1 MEKRIQKDSWLRKIW
16 TLAVVGVMAVAGA
29 GSAWGQSYT
38 IQYKNGSRQ
47 TNIPERL
54 DTVYIPD
61 GASRELYVPELRNN
75 DGINDTNY
83 QWYVRWYRA
92 DANGDPINIS
102 GKFVTTNVDYSS
114 FTEEEITLEG
124 GTVDPKNYSAALHT
138 AKEGTSLFWYKPFC
152 VGSSTATGA
161 STILYTRSAGDTE
174 DIVFCDVSMNS
185 DYSPT
190 GSLSDGAT
198 LTEPTLSKRYK
209 FVIRPASEI
218 ADRIKKANG
227 KGIEHYEISCPADA
241 EGINIQMKTFP
252 SNYCWYN
259 NGNTN
264 DIRSA
269 NYFRYTIDTDGDGD
283 VDEGDDLAEDKQ
295 VIQIGKILNGKITT
309 RTVVNVYA
317 GGTDTPLL
325 ATFTLIPQTNAAFKL
340 EADVK
345 ASTDPRRKPD
355 EHPDLYDPI
364 GSADFDMDNAISLSS
379 LSASNN
385 LYDKPMGAELTT
397 YAFFEPNKTIRANQ
411 KYSPLQNQY
420 GLYRSA
426 NVPNVS
432 EDDGQAGKDYFW
444 FFLYHGHYSPDL
456 YAYDRTYTNTNGQKC
471 GYFFYTDASNEPGRL
486 VKLKLDDVICQ
497 YTELTVTAWVNDMT
511 TWEEKKDVGRPLP
524 PNININFIRKTA
536 SGEEIVLHRFTSG
549 DALTDYTGKYY
560 VSSEDKTYPAN
571 NNVGK
576 WQQLC
581 YTFTISS
588 ELQDYDEYYLE
599 VQNNTAHT
607 YGADYAIDDVRVY
620 KSKPR
625 IQVQRYDA
633 CDASTLTISSD
644 YETLLRNMGWREN
657 VPVVEQGEELTEDL
671 KKYRFGLEGNNPAQP
686 TTSVADSY
694 VGNAYF
700 SFVEG
705 FDDSFR
711 DPASPNYGKSVTD
724 KTDYNLKENEDPDP
738 IVLPQNTEGN
748 YRWVR
753 VNKSLKVDVPQ
764 SRYSFRVIVTTKF
777 PNSSE
782 AYTYPKTRDEA
793 LDWEKVYNL
802 RAVNDYNYALQQYI
816 DKKSTYCP
824 DLPDGREPETASTS
838 DLINTKN
845 LTEDGSKTDANNVTN
860 PTNEKEYSDIVE
872 QLYMRLQIPRIRIPW
887 YDEKTGMMYLYA
899 LDVNNTDLKYVNEE
913 VGLDENGTV
922 IKASGSYHVVLQGAQ
937 AVEGWNPPSAENPNA
952 PSFNLTDKCLLMS
965 PFEVQPAVRITV
977 DTRNNTSGLI
987 CLGTERKITAELV
1000 GTDGTTLDKG
1010 RYGFDWFLG
1019 SLEEYNKLNYS
1030 GNSVK
1035 DAIEEFRK
1043 NNGNK
1048 ESFTDT
1054 DVEKWTPGTDEL
1066 KAIKEGLLELFED
1079 GLLRIDADDFS
1090 LLLTEDKSQIVAMPF
1105 VNNDV
1110 SGDIYCTEITPV
1122 NFDLDKNNVPEITPG
1137 FGDVSYPTT
1146 LTTTPIRLGI
1156 RHLHSNTTLKIPL
1169 RKDIKLGVATT
1180 EGMSNHSLIKNKD
1193 NTDVLLYDI
1202 SAEEMPSVATVN
1214 NLKAE
1219 DGRQDNYVE
1228 LTFKNNTNVNYVE
1241 GQEYILLIPFSES
1254 GDGSSS
1260 LGAACDGLAQL
1271 HIKIVPEYLTWK
1283 GEATELWQS
1292 DMKNWTISTSDE
1304 LYKKVSNTVET
1315 PSYSPLYFTKI
1326 TIPAGKELQ
1335 LNKPEYDGRVLKS
1348 WASEGDDNFRYDMA
1362 VNNTG
1367 EKEAIKVVP
1376 YYINDIEQIYFKP
1389 GATLLNQH
1397 HLTYDKAWVEFEM
1410 TPGDDYWM
1418 ASPLKE
1424 VYAGDMYAPT
1434 DGGQQ
1439 NTEAFTDITYGS
1451 GNSRWNPAFYQKAWD
1466 NDIKYAASDTDKD
1479 GVPDESEI
1487 ASVKVVP
1494 SNWSIEYNDVTVPY
1508 TIGKGFYSRVEMTGA
1523 TDNTV
1528 RVRLPKAVNDYK
1540 YEYSPT
1546 TRALHDVTDK
1556 TNQKNLADLDADD
1569 GSMTLDLLTKVDN
1582 DGNHFLVG
1590 NPYMAYLK
1598 MDGDNGFLKA
1608 NEGVIAPKYWTV
1620 DGKNGIVVGT
1630 PDVKWPTG
1638 SELSSGYIAPM
1649 QAFFVEK
1656 KGDTPTKADEPTDE
1670 TKMEVTFS
1678 ADMTV
1683 SATKVSSASD
1693 TKSFSAVNP
1702 VLTLTATSK
1711 QGQSRAAVVQKSD
1724 ASNQYE
1730 ADKDAVALLD
1740 SEIDAPMAYTVAGS
1754 YAAAVNAIHD
1764 YKNVPLGVYAKDGEE
1779 VELSIEGASQLV
1791 SPLYLYDAVTRS
1803 TTPID
1808 GDSFTLNLT
1817 GSSHGRYFLTT
1828 DEGIKAAGDIRIYS
1842 PADGQLI
1849 IASTPSD
1856 ALKQV
1861 QVYDLN
1867 GRMVESRQNVGTA
1880 TCQLYVPGGIY
1891 IVRVQ
1896 SEQGEA
1902 QAKLKIK

>member
-1 MEKRIQKDSWLRKIW
+1 MEKKIQKDSWLRKIW

-29 GSAWGQSYT
+29 GSAWGQT
-38 IQYKNGSRQ
+38 AITLRNQ
-47 TNIPERL
+47 TNIPERV

-75 DGINDTNY
+75 DGRAKYKNGVPQGNVNY
-83 QWYVRWYRA
+83 KWYVRWYRIKDGQPVTIDNKFEKA
-92 DANGDPINIS
+92 D
-102 GKFVTTNVDYSS
+102 VDLRN
-114 FTEEEITLEG
+114 TEIIEG
-124 GTVDPKNYSAALHT
+124 GTATAALHKGALHET
-138 AKEGTSLFWYKPFC
+138 SDGMSLFWYRGFFLE
-152 VGSSTATGA
+152 GTNDADSYESTATGA
-161 STILYTRSAGDTE
+161 STVLYTRNASDTE
-174 DIVFCDVSMNS
+174 DIVFCDVSMNT
-185 DYSPT
+185 DFNDT
-190 GSLSDGAT
+190 EGQTT

-209 FVIRPASEI
+209 FVIRPAKEI
-218 ADRIKKANG
+218 ADKIQKANG
-227 KGIEHYEISCPADA
+227 AGIEHYEISAPSTAQ
-241 EGINIQMKTFP
+241 GINIQMKTFP
-252 SNYCWYN
+252 SNYCWYY
-259 NGNTN
+259 GGSILSG
-264 DIRSA
+264 DH
-269 NYFRYTIDTDGDGD
+269 YVYDGGKIG
-283 VDEGDDLAEDKQ
+283 ELASDKQ
-295 VIQIGKILNGKITT
+295 VIGLGSVPTQTT
-309 RTVVNVYA
+309 VNVYA
-317 GGTDTPLL
+317 VASNGQKSPLL
-325 ATFTLIPQTNAAFKL
+325 ATFTIIPQDNAEFML
-340 EADVK
+340 EEKVK
-345 ASTDPRRKPD
+345 TSTDPRRNPAAR
-355 EHPDLYDPI
+355 PDLYEDI
-364 GSADFDMDNAISLSS
+364 GFTDFDMGAAIELSEEPLSS
-379 LSASNN
+379 SNN
-385 LYDKPMGAELTT
+385 LCATPMSSESTT
-397 YAFFEPNKTIRANQ
+397 YAFLNPDITMYTEHDHAA
-411 KYSPLQNQY
+411 LQNQY

-426 NVPNVS
+426 NVPNISNGS
-432 EDDGQAGKDYFW
+432 EYFW
-444 FFLYHGHYSPDL
+444 FFALRKNPHAH
-456 YAYDRTYTNTNGQKC
+456 AVYDRTYANTDGKKC
-471 GYFFYTDASNEPGRL
+471 GYFFYTDASNEPGRW
-486 VKLKLDDVICQ
+486 VKLELDNVICQ

-511 TWEEKKDVGRPLP
+511 TWNETNEGKPLP
-524 PNININFIRKTA
+524 PNININFIGEK
-536 SGEEIVLHRFTSG
+536 GDEEIVLHRFTSG
-549 DALTDYTGKYY
+549 DALTDYSETYDGK
-560 VSSEDKTYPAN
+560 EAN
-571 NNVGK
+571 KNVGE

-581 YTFTISS
+581 YTFSISS
-588 ELQDYDEYYLE
+588 DQTGYEKYYLE

-657 VPVVEQGEELTEDL
+657 VPVVEQGEELTDDL

-694 VGNAYF
+694 VGNTYF

-711 DPASPNYGKSVTD
+711 DPASPNYGKTVTD
-724 KTDYNLKENEDPDP
+724 KTDYNLKEDDDPDP

-782 AYTYPKTRDEA
+782 AYTYPATRDVA
-793 LDWEKVYNL
+793 LDWEKVFNL
-802 RAVNDYNYALQQYI
+802 RAVNDYNYALRRYVEG
-816 DKKSTYCP
+816 KSTYCP
-824 DLPDGREPETASTS
+824 DLPDGRTPETVSLS
-838 DLINTKN
+838 DLIDIQN
-845 LTEDGSKTDANNVTN
+845 LTEEGSKTEANNVTN
-860 PTNEKEYSDIVE
+860 PANEEKYSDIVE

-922 IKASGSYHVVLQGAQ
+922 IKASGNYHVVLQGAQ
-937 AVEGWNPPSAENPNA
+937 AVEGWNPPSAENPSV

-1019 SLEEYNKLNYS
+1019 SLEEYKRLNY
-1030 GNSVK
+1030 SVK

-1043 NNGNK
+1043 SNGNK
-1048 ESFTDT
+1048 DSFTDT
-1054 DVEKWTPGTDEL
+1054 DVEKWTPETDEL

-1110 SGDIYCTEITPV
+1110 SGDIYCTNITPV

-1214 NLKAE
+1214 NLKAKNE
-1219 DGRQDNYVE
+1219 EQGNYVE
-1228 LTFKNNTNVNYVE
+1228 LTFENNTNVNYVE

-1283 GEATELWQS
+1283 GKATELWQS
-1292 DMKNWTISTSDE
+1292 DMKNWTISTSEE
-1304 LYKKVSNTVET
+1304 LYNKVSNADPTR
-1315 PSYSPLYFTKI
+1315 SYSPLYFTKI

-1335 LNKPEYDGRVLKS
+1335 LKEPEYEGRVLKS
-1348 WASEGDDNFRYDMA
+1348 WTSEGDDNFRYDMA

-1367 EKEAIKVVP
+1367 EKEAIEVVP

-1397 HLTYDKAWVEFEM
+1397 RLTYDKAWVEFEM

-1439 NTEAFTDITYGS
+1439 NTEAFTPINYDS
-1451 GNSRWNPAFYQKAWD
+1451 GKNDRWNPAFYQKAW
-1466 NDIKYAASDTDKD
+1466 NAAINYAASKD
-1479 GVPDESEI
+1479 DNGIATEIVPVD
-1487 ASVKVVP
+1487 AVK
-1494 SNWSIEYNDVTVPY
+1494 SNWNIEYNDATVPY
-1508 TIGKGFYSRVEMTGA
+1508 SIGKGFYLRVE
-1523 TDNTV
+1523 TDEAPTNEKV
-1528 RVRLPKAVNDYK
+1528 MVRLPKADDDYK
-1540 YEYSPT
+1540 YEEAPT
-1546 TRALHDVTDK
+1546 TRATKINNVTAK
-1556 TNQKNLADLDADD
+1556 TNQKNLADLGKTD
-1569 GSMTLDLLTKVDN
+1569 GDGTFTLDLTKVDN

-1590 NPYMAYLK
+1590 NPYMAYLDMNK
-1598 MDGDNGFLKA
+1598 FLT
-1608 NEGVIAPKYWTV
+1608 NEKNSNILAQKYWTV
-1620 DGKNGIVVGT
+1620 DGKEGIVVGT

-1649 QAFFVEK
+1649 QAFFVERK
-1656 KGDTPTKADEPTDE
+1656 DYDPDAGTTKADETA
-1670 TKMEVTFS
+1670 TTLEVTFN
-1678 ADMTV
+1678 AGMTV
-1683 SATKVSSASD
+1683 SATEVTTSDD

-1702 VLTLTATSK
+1702 ILTLTATSK
-1711 QGQSRAAVVQKSD
+1711 QGQSRAAVIQKSD

-1730 ADKDAVALLD
+1730 ADKDAVTLLD
-1740 SEIDAPMAYTVAGS
+1740 SELDAPTVYTVAGN

-1856 ALKQV
+1856 RLKQV

-1880 TCQLYVPGGIY
+1880 ICQLYVAGGIY

>member
-1 MEKRIQKDSWLRKIW
+1 MEKRIQKDSWLRKIR

-29 GSAWGQSYT
+29 GEAWGQSYT

-61 GASRELYVPELRNN
+61 GASRNLYVPELRNN
-75 DGINDTNY
+75 DGIEDPNY

-92 DANGDPINIS
+92 DANGEPISIS
-102 GKFVTTNVDYSS
+102 GKFKSTNVDYSS
-114 FTEEEITLEG
+114 FKEEEIAQEG
-124 GTVDPKNYSAALHT
+124 GTLDPKNYSAALHSAT
-138 AKEGTSLFWYKPFC
+138 GGTSLFWYKEFYNPNDKY
-152 VGSSTATGA
+152 SSAATGA
-161 STILYTRSAGDTE
+161 STISYTRSAGDKE
-174 DIVFCDVSMNS
+174 DIVICDVSMNA

-190 GSLSDGAT
+190 GSLSDGST

-218 ADRIKKANG
+218 ADKIQAAKGA
-227 KGIEHYEISCPADA
+227 GIEHYEISSPSNAK
-241 EGINIQMKTFP
+241 GINIQMKTFP

-259 NGNTN
+259 GTSILSGDHYVYEGGQNGT
-264 DIRSA
+264 
-269 NYFRYTIDTDGDGD
+269 
-283 VDEGDDLAEDKQ
+283 LKQDKQ
-295 VIQIGKILNGKITT
+295 VIGLGSVTAQTEIK
-309 RTVVNVYA
+309 VYA
-317 GGTDTPLL
+317 VASNGQQSPLL
-325 ATFTLIPQTNAAFKL
+325 ATFTIIPQDNAAFML
-340 EADVK
+340 EDNVK
-345 ASTDPRRKPD
+345 TSDDPRRNPD
-355 EHPDLYDPI
+355 NHPDLYDPI
-364 GSADFDMDNAISLSS
+364 GYADFDMGAAIELSEEPLSS
-379 LSASNN
+379 SNN
-385 LYDKPMGAELTT
+385 LCATPMSSESTT
-397 YAFFEPNKTIRANQ
+397 YAFLNPDITIRSAN
-411 KYSPLQNQY
+411 KSTPLQNQY

-426 NVPNVS
+426 NVPGKSDGS
-432 EDDGQAGKDYFW
+432 EYFW
-444 FFLYHGHYSPDL
+444 FYLYHGNSS
-456 YAYDRTYTNTNGQKC
+456 AGEVYDRTYANSNGTQC
-471 GYFFYTDASNEPGRL
+471 GYFFYTDASNEPGRW
-486 VKLKLDDVICQ
+486 VKLELSDEICQ

-511 TWEEKKDVGRPLP
+511 TWEEQSVKGRPLP
-524 PNININFIRKTA
+524 PNININFIGKTA

-549 DALTDYTGKYY
+549 DALTDYTGTYY
-560 VSSEDKTYPAN
+560 NSSDKKNYPAN

-581 YTFTISS
+581 YTFSISS
-588 ELQDYDEYYLE
+588 DQTGYKKYYLE

-644 YETLLRNMGWREN
+644 YETLLRNMGWGEN
-657 VPVVEQGEELTEDL
+657 VPVVEQGEVLTDDL
-671 KKYRFGLEGNNPAQP
+671 KKYRFGLEGNDPAHP
-686 TTSVADSY
+686 ATSITDSY

-711 DPASPNYGKSVTD
+711 DPASPNYGKTVTD
-724 KTDYNLKENEDPDP
+724 KTDYNLKEDEDPDP

-802 RAVNDYNYALQQYI
+802 RAVKDYNYALQQYL

-824 DLPDGREPETASTS
+824 DLPDGRSPETASAS
-838 DLINTKN
+838 DLIDIQN
-845 LTEDGSKTDANNVTN
+845 LTEEGSKADANNVTN
-860 PTNEKEYSDIVE
+860 PANEKKYSDIVE

-887 YDEKTGMMYLYA
+887 YDEETGMMYLYA

-922 IKASGSYHVVLQGAQ
+922 IKASGNYHVVLQGAQ
-937 AVEGWNPPSAENPNA
+937 AVEGWNPPSAENPNV

-965 PFEVQPAVRITV
+965 PFTVQPAVRITV
-977 DTRNNTSGLI
+977 DTRNNTSGLV

-1019 SLEEYNKLNYS
+1019 SLKEYNKLNYS

-1110 SGDIYCTEITPV
+1110 SGDIYCTDLTPV
-1122 NFDLDKNNVPEITPG
+1122 NFDLEKNNVPEITPG

-1214 NLKAE
+1214 NLKAKNE
-1219 DGRQDNYVE
+1219 EQGNYVE
-1228 LTFKNNTNVNYVE
+1228 LTFGNNTNVNYVE

-1283 GEATELWQS
+1283 GEATDLWQS
-1292 DMKNWTISTSDE
+1292 DMDNWTISTSEE
-1304 LYKKVSNTVET
+1304 LYNKVSNANST

-1335 LNKPEYDGRVLKS
+1335 LKEPEYEGRVLKS

-1367 EKEAIKVVP
+1367 KKEAIEVVP

-1389 GATLLNQH
+1389 EATLLNQH

-1434 DGGQQ
+1434 SGGQQ

-1528 RVRLPKAVNDYK
+1528 RVRLPKADNDYK

-1590 NPYMAYLK
+1590 NPYMAYLD
-1598 MDGDNGFLKA
+1598 MAAFLDANDNVLEK
-1608 NEGVIAPKYWTV
+1608 KYWTIDV
-1620 DGKNGIVVGT
+1620 KEGTVSVGT
-1630 PDVKWPTG
+1630 PDVAWG
-1638 SELSSGYIAPM
+1638 EGANSGYVAPM
-1649 QAFFVEK
+1649 QAFFVER
-1656 KGDTPTKADEPTDE
+1656 KGYTPTKADEPTE
-1670 TKMEVTFS
+1670 GTKLEVTFN
-1678 ADMTV
+1678 AGMTV
-1683 SATKVSSASD
+1683 SATEVTTSDD

-1711 QGQSRAAVVQKSD
+1711 QGQSRAAVIQKSD

-1730 ADKDAVALLD
+1730 ADKDAVTLLD
-1740 SEIDAPMAYTVAGS
+1740 SELDAPTVYTVAGN

-1808 GDSFTLNLT
+1808 DDSFTLNLT

-1828 DEGIKAAGDIRIYS
+1828 DEGIKAEGDIRIYS

-1849 IASTPSD
+1849 IGSTPSD
-1856 ALKQV
+1856 RLKQV

>member
-1 MEKRIQKDSWLRKIW
+1 M
-16 TLAVVGVMAVAGA
+16 
-29 GSAWGQSYT
+29 
-38 IQYKNGSRQ
+38 
-47 TNIPERL
+47 
-54 DTVYIPD
+54 
-61 GASRELYVPELRNN
+61 
-75 DGINDTNY
+75 
-83 QWYVRWYRA
+83 
-92 DANGDPINIS
+92 
-102 GKFVTTNVDYSS
+102 
-114 FTEEEITLEG
+114 
-124 GTVDPKNYSAALHT
+124 
-138 AKEGTSLFWYKPFC
+138 
-152 VGSSTATGA
+152 
-161 STILYTRSAGDTE
+161 
-174 DIVFCDVSMNS
+174 
-185 DYSPT
+185 
-190 GSLSDGAT
+190 
-198 LTEPTLSKRYK
+198 
-209 FVIRPASEI
+209 
-218 ADRIKKANG
+218 
-227 KGIEHYEISCPADA
+227 
-241 EGINIQMKTFP
+241 
-252 SNYCWYN
+252 
-259 NGNTN
+259 
-264 DIRSA
+264 
-269 NYFRYTIDTDGDGD
+269 
-283 VDEGDDLAEDKQ
+283 
-295 VIQIGKILNGKITT
+295 
-309 RTVVNVYA
+309 
-317 GGTDTPLL
+317 
-325 ATFTLIPQTNAAFKL
+325 
-340 EADVK
+340 
-345 ASTDPRRKPD
+345 
-355 EHPDLYDPI
+355 
-364 GSADFDMDNAISLSS
+364 
-379 LSASNN
+379 
-385 LYDKPMGAELTT
+385 
-397 YAFFEPNKTIRANQ
+397 
-411 KYSPLQNQY
+411 
-420 GLYRSA
+420 
-426 NVPNVS
+426 
-432 EDDGQAGKDYFW
+432 
-444 FFLYHGHYSPDL
+444 
-456 YAYDRTYTNTNGQKC
+456 
-471 GYFFYTDASNEPGRL
+471 
-486 VKLKLDDVICQ
+486 
-497 YTELTVTAWVNDMT
+497 
-511 TWEEKKDVGRPLP
+511 
-524 PNININFIRKTA
+524 
-536 SGEEIVLHRFTSG
+536 
-549 DALTDYTGKYY
+549 TDYTGKYY

-588 ELQDYDEYYLE
+588 ELQDYEEYYLE

-657 VPVVEQGEELTEDL
+657 VPVVEQGEVLPDDL
-671 KKYRFGLEGNNPAQP
+671 KKYRFGLEGKDPANP
-686 TTSVADSY
+686 TTSVANSY

-705 FDDSFR
+705 FDDSLR
-711 DPASPNYGKSVTD
+711 DPDNTTPVTD
-724 KTDYNLKENEDPDP
+724 KTDYNLEEDEDPDP
-738 IVLPQNTEGN
+738 IVLPQNKEGN

-753 VNKSLKVDVPQ
+753 VNKSLTVDVPQ
-764 SRYSFRVIVTTKF
+764 SRYSFRVIITTQF
-777 PNSSE
+777 PNSSA
-782 AYTYPKTRDEA
+782 AYTYPDTRDEA

-802 RAVNDYNYALQQYI
+802 RAVNDYNYALQQYL

-824 DLPDGREPETASTS
+824 DLPDGRAPETASAN
-838 DLINTKN
+838 DLIDIQN
-845 LTEDGSKTDANNVTN
+845 LTEEGVKTDPNNVTN
-860 PTNEKEYSDIVE
+860 PANEEKYLDIVE
-872 QLYMRLQIPRIRIPW
+872 HLYMRLQIPRIRIPW
-887 YDEKTGMMYLYA
+887 YDDDKGMMYLYA

-913 VGLDENGTV
+913 VGIDENGTV
-922 IKASGSYHVVLQGAQ
+922 IKASGNYHVVLQGAQ
-937 AVEGWNPPSAENPNA
+937 AVEGWNPPSAENPNV
-952 PSFNLTDKCLLMS
+952 PSFNLKDKCLLMS
-965 PFEVQPAVRITV
+965 PFAVQPAVRITV

-1000 GTDGTTLDKG
+1000 GIDGTTLDKS

-1019 SLEEYNKLNYS
+1019 SLEEYNKLRYS

-1035 DAIEEFRK
+1035 DAIEEYRK
-1043 NNGNK
+1043 NNANTT
-1048 ESFTDT
+1048 SFTDT
-1054 DVEKWTPGTDEL
+1054 DVKNWNPGTDEL

-1079 GLLRIDADDFS
+1079 GLLRINLDNFS

-1146 LTTTPIRLGI
+1146 LTTTPIRLGV

-1180 EGMSNHSLIKNKD
+1180 ADMSNHSLIKNKD

-1202 SAEEMPSVATVN
+1202 SAEEMPSVATVK

-1219 DGRQDNYVE
+1219 NEEQGNYVE
-1228 LTFKNNTNVNYVE
+1228 LTFGNNTNVNYVE

-1283 GEATELWQS
+1283 GEATDLWQS
-1292 DMKNWTISTSDE
+1292 DMDNWTISTSDE

-1335 LNKPEYDGRVLKS
+1335 LKEPEYDGRVLKS

-1367 EKEAIKVVP
+1367 EKEAIEVVP

-1397 HLTYDKAWVEFEM
+1397 RLTYDKAWVEFEM

-1451 GNSRWNPAFYQKAWD
+1451 GNSRWNPAFYQKAW
-1466 NDIKYAASDTDKD
+1466 NAAINYAASKD
-1479 GVPDESEI
+1479 DAGIATEIVPVD
-1487 ASVKVVP
+1487 AVK
-1494 SNWSIEYNDVTVPY
+1494 SNWNIEYNDATVPY
-1508 TIGKGFYSRVEMTGA
+1508 SIGKGFYLRVE
-1523 TDNTV
+1523 TDKTPTNGKV
-1528 RVRLPKAVNDYK
+1528 MVRLPKADDDYK
-1540 YEYSPT
+1540 YEEAPT
-1546 TRALHDVTDK
+1546 TRATDINNVDTK
-1556 TNQKNLADLDADD
+1556 TNQKNLADLDAE

-1582 DGNHFLVG
+1582 DGYHFLVG
-1590 NPYMAYLK
+1590 NPYMAYLN
-1598 MDGDNGFLKA
+1598 MSEFLKA
-1608 NEGVIAPKYWTV
+1608 NNSVLAEKYWTI
-1620 DGKNGIVVGT
+1620 DNDKIIVGT
-1630 PDVKWPTG
+1630 PDVVGTTGEWPEAQTN
-1638 SELSSGYIAPM
+1638 GYVAPM
-1649 QAFFVEK
+1649 QAFFVESV
-1656 KGDTPTKADEPTDE
+1656 DYNPTTTKADGE
-1670 TKMEVTFS
+1670 TTEAKKVTFKAS
-1678 ADMTV
+1678 MTV
-1683 SATKVSSASD
+1683 DAATAKGH

-1702 VLTLTATSK
+1702 ILTLTATSK

-1808 GDSFTLNLT
+1808 DDSFTLNLT

-1828 DEGIKAAGDIRIYS
+1828 DEGIKAEGDIRIYS

-1856 ALKQV
+1856 RLKQV

>member
-1 MEKRIQKDSWLRKIW
+1 MEKKIQKDSWLRKIW
-16 TLAVVGVMAVAGA
+16 TLAVVGVMAAVGA
-29 GSAWGQSYT
+29 GDAWGQT
-38 IQYKNGSRQ
+38 AIKLREQ
-47 TNIPERL
+47 TNIPERV

-75 DGINDTNY
+75 DGRAKYNQNGVPEGNVNY
-83 QWYVRWYRA
+83 KWYVRWYRIKDGQPVTIDNKFKKA
-92 DANGDPINIS
+92 D
-102 GKFVTTNVDYSS
+102 VDLRN
-114 FTEEEITLEG
+114 TEIIEG
-124 GTVDPKNYSAALHT
+124 GTAAAALHKGALHET
-138 AKEGTSLFWYKPFC
+138 SDGMSLFWYRGFFLE
-152 VGSSTATGA
+152 GTNDADSYESTATGA
-161 STILYTRSAGDTE
+161 STVLYTRNASDTE
-174 DIVFCDVSMNS
+174 DIVFCDVSMNT
-185 DYSPT
+185 DFNGT
-190 GSLSDGAT
+190 EGQTT

-209 FVIRPASEI
+209 FVIRPAKEI
-218 ADRIKKANG
+218 ADKIQKANG
-227 KGIEHYEISCPADA
+227 AGIEHYEISSPSTAQ
-241 EGINIQMKTFP
+241 GINIQMKTFP
-252 SNYCWYN
+252 SNYCWY
-259 NGNTN
+259 
-264 DIRSA
+264 
-269 NYFRYTIDTDGDGD
+269 DGGSILSGD
-283 VDEGDDLAEDKQ
+283 HYVYEGGKSGTLASDKQ
-295 VIQIGKILNGKITT
+295 VIGLGSISAQTEIK
-309 RTVVNVYA
+309 VYA
-317 GGTDTPLL
+317 KTANDQKSPLL
-325 ATFTLIPQTNAAFKL
+325 ATFTIIPQANAEFML
-340 EADVK
+340 EEKVK
-345 ASTDPRRKPD
+345 TSTDPRRNPAA
-355 EHPDLYDPI
+355 HPDLYEDI
-364 GSADFDMDNAISLSS
+364 GFADFDMGAAIELSEEPLSS
-379 LSASNN
+379 SNN
-385 LYDKPMGAELTT
+385 LCATPMSSESTT
-397 YAFFEPNKTIRANQ
+397 YAFLDPDKTMYTDHNHAA
-411 KYSPLQNQY
+411 LQNQY

-426 NVPNVS
+426 NVPNISNGS
-432 EDDGQAGKDYFW
+432 EYFW
-444 FFLYHGHYSPDL
+444 FFALRENP
-456 YAYDRTYTNTNGQKC
+456 YAHAVYDRTYANTNGKKC
-471 GYFFYTDASNEPGRL
+471 GYFFYTDASNEPGRW
-486 VKLKLDDVICQ
+486 VKLELDNVICQ

-511 TWEEKKDVGRPLP
+511 TWNETNEGKPLP
-524 PNININFIRKTA
+524 PNININFIGETKG
-536 SGEEIVLHRFTSG
+536 GEEIVLHRFTSG
-549 DALTDYTGKYY
+549 DALTDY
-560 VSSEDKTYPAN
+560 SETYKEKEAN
-571 NNVGK
+571 KNVGE

-581 YTFTISS
+581 YTFSISS
-588 ELQDYDEYYLE
+588 DQTGYEKYYLE

-657 VPVVEQGEELTEDL
+657 VPVVEQGEVLPDDL
-671 KKYRFGLEGNNPAQP
+671 KKYRFGLEGKDPANP
-686 TTSVADSY
+686 TTSVANSY

-705 FDDSFR
+705 FDDSLR
-711 DPASPNYGKSVTD
+711 DPDNTTPVTD
-724 KTDYNLKENEDPDP
+724 KTDYNLEEDEDPDP
-738 IVLPQNTEGN
+738 IVLPQNKEGN

-753 VNKSLKVDVPQ
+753 VNKSLTVDVPQ
-764 SRYSFRVIVTTKF
+764 SRYSFRVIITTQF
-777 PNSSE
+777 PNSSA
-782 AYTYPKTRDEA
+782 AYTYPDTRDEA

-802 RAVNDYNYALQQYI
+802 RAVNDYNYALQQYL

-824 DLPDGREPETASTS
+824 DLPDGRAPETASVS
-838 DLINTKN
+838 DLIDIQN
-845 LTEDGSKTDANNVTN
+845 LTEEGAKTDPNNVTN
-860 PTNEKEYSDIVE
+860 PANEEKYLDIVE
-872 QLYMRLQIPRIRIPW
+872 YLYMRLQIPRIRIPW
-887 YDEKTGMMYLYA
+887 YDDDKGMMYLYA

-913 VGLDENGTV
+913 VGIDENGTV
-922 IKASGSYHVVLQGAQ
+922 IKASGNYHVVLQGAQ
-937 AVEGWNPPSAENPNA
+937 AVEGWNPPSTENPNV
-952 PSFNLTDKCLLMS
+952 PSFNLKDKCLLMS
-965 PFEVQPAVRITV
+965 PFAVQPAVRITV

-1000 GTDGTTLDKG
+1000 GIDGTTLDKS

-1043 NNGNK
+1043 NNSNK

-1054 DVEKWTPGTDEL
+1054 DVENWNPGTDEL

-1079 GLLRIDADDFS
+1079 GLLRINLDNFS

-1146 LTTTPIRLGI
+1146 LTTTPIRLGV

-1180 EGMSNHSLIKNKD
+1180 ADMSNHSLIKNKD

-1202 SAEEMPSVATVN
+1202 SAEEMPSVATVK

-1219 DGRQDNYVE
+1219 NEEQGNYVE
-1228 LTFKNNTNVNYVE
+1228 LTFGNNTNVNYVE

-1283 GEATELWQS
+1283 GEATDLWQS
-1292 DMKNWTISTSDE
+1292 DMKNWTISTSEE
-1304 LYKKVSNTVET
+1304 LYNKVSNADAT

-1367 EKEAIKVVP
+1367 EKEAIEVVP

-1397 HLTYDKAWVEFEM
+1397 RLTYDKAWVEFEM

-1439 NTEAFTDITYGS
+1439 NTEAFTPIKYDS
-1451 GNSRWNPAFYQKAWD
+1451 DKNDRWNPAFYQKAW
-1466 NDIKYAASDTDKD
+1466 NKDIQYAASDANKD
-1479 GVPDESEI
+1479 GVPDDSEI
-1487 ASVKVVP
+1487 TNVEVVP
-1494 SNWSIEYNDVTVPY
+1494 SNWSIEYNDATVSY
-1508 TIGKGFYSRVEMTGA
+1508 AIGKGFYSRVEMIGA

-1528 RVRLPKAVNDYK
+1528 KVRLPKADNDYK

-1546 TRALHDVTDK
+1546 TRALHDITDK
-1556 TNQKNLADLDADD
+1556 TEQPNLADLDAD
-1569 GSMTLDLLTKVDN
+1569 GSMTLDLTKVDN
-1582 DGNHFLVG
+1582 DGGHFLVG
-1590 NPYMAYLK
+1590 NPYMAYLD
-1598 MDGDNGFLKA
+1598 MNAFLTA
-1608 NEGVIAPKYWTV
+1608 NSSVLAKKYWTI
-1620 DGKNGIVVGT
+1620 DNGKVIVGT
-1630 PDVKWPTG
+1630 PDVVGTTGEWPDAQITG
-1638 SELSSGYIAPM
+1638 YVAPM
-1649 QAFFVEK
+1649 QAFFVESVDYNPGTTRAEGETTEAK
-1656 KGDTPTKADEPTDE
+1656 K
-1670 TKMEVTFS
+1670 VTFNAS
-1678 ADMTV
+1678 MTV
-1683 SATKVSSASD
+1683 AAATATTNGG

-1702 VLTLTATSK
+1702 ILTLTATSK

-1764 YKNVPLGVYAKDGEE
+1764 YKNVPLGVYAKEGEE

-1791 SPLYLYDAVTRS
+1791 EPLYLYDAVTRS

-1808 GDSFTLNLT
+1808 DDSFTLNLT

-1828 DEGIKAAGDIRIYS
+1828 DEGIKAEGDIRIYS

-1856 ALKQV
+1856 RLKQV

-1880 TCQLYVPGGIY
+1880 TCQLYVASGIY

>member
-16 TLAVVGVMAVAGA
+16 TLAVVGVMAAVGA

-38 IQYKNGSRQ
+38 ILYKNGSRQ

-61 GASRELYVPELRNN
+61 DESRELYVPEMRNN
-75 DGINDTNY
+75 DGRTNINPDY

-92 DANGDPINIS
+92 DDSGTPIAIS
-102 GKFVTTNVDYSS
+102 GRFKTTDVDLRGDK
-114 FTEEEITLEG
+114 IIEG
-124 GTVDPKNYSAALHT
+124 GTAAQRVHKGALHDT
-138 AKEGTSLFWYKPFC
+138 PEGTSLFWYRAFYSDAT
-152 VGSSTATGA
+152 VNDVAQSSATGA
-161 STILYTRSAGDTE
+161 STILYTRNANDQK
-174 DIVFCDVSMNS
+174 DVVICDVSMNA
-185 DYSPT
+185 DEKLNAEKT
-190 GSLSDGAT
+190 H

-209 FVIRPASEI
+209 FVILPASQI
-218 ADRIKKANG
+218 ADKIEKANG
-227 KGIEHYEISCPADA
+227 KGIEHYEISCPANA
-241 EGINIQMKTFP
+241 AGINVQMKTFP
-252 SNYCWYN
+252 SNYCWKEGSSIVSGVKFAYK
-259 NGNTN
+259 
-264 DIRSA
+264 
-269 NYFRYTIDTDGDGD
+269 IDDGFL
-283 VDEGDDLAEDKQ
+283 VDLKDDKQ
-295 VIQIGKILNGKITT
+295 VIGVGSISS
-309 RTVVNVYA
+309 RTVVSVYA
-317 GGTDTPLL
+317 KNGSYTSDLL
-325 ATFTLIPQTNAAFKL
+325 ATFTLIPQENAAFML
-340 EADVK
+340 EEEVNK
-345 ASTDPRRKPD
+345 STEVQR
-355 EHPDLYDPI
+355 HPEDYDDLYEAI
-364 GSADFDMDNAISLSS
+364 GAADFDMDNVIKRSDLFST
-379 LSASNN
+379 NN
-385 LYDKPMGAELTT
+385 LCPTQMSVNSTT
-397 YAFFEPNKTIRANQ
+397 YAFLDPNIIIKTKN
-411 KYSPLQNQY
+411 KYSTLQNQY

-426 NVPNVS
+426 NVKGVS
-432 EDDGQAGKDYFW
+432 DNEFDEKNQGWLNGSYLW
-444 FFLYHGHYSPDL
+444 FFPLRGYDDMAPEVF
-456 YAYDRTYTNTNGQKC
+456 DRTYARTKGAEC
-471 GYFFYTDASNEPGRL
+471 GYFYYIDASNEPGRL

-511 TWEEKKDVGRPLP
+511 TCNDRTHDNSGKPLP
-524 PNININFIRKTA
+524 PNININFIGKK
-536 SGEEIVLHRFTSG
+536 GNKEVVLHRFTSG
-549 DALTDYTGKYY
+549 DAKTNYSSGVQVTYSDNGISYT
-560 VSSEDKTYPAN
+560 ENAN
-571 NNVGK
+571 IDIAK

-633 CDASTLTISSD
+633 CDASTLTISSG

-657 VPVVEQGEELTEDL
+657 VPVVEQGEELTDDL
-671 KKYRFGLEGNNPAQP
+671 KKYRFGLEGNDPAQP

-711 DPASPNYGKSVTD
+711 DPASPNYGKPVTD
-724 KTDYNLKENEDPDP
+724 KTDYNLKKEDEDPDP

-782 AYTYPKTRDEA
+782 AYTYPATRDVA
-793 LDWEKVYNL
+793 LDWEKVFNL
-802 RAVNDYNYALQQYI
+802 RAVNDYNYALRQYL
-816 DKKSTYCP
+816 DKKSEYCP
-824 DLPDGREPETASTS
+824 DLPDERTPETATES
-838 DLINTKN
+838 DLIDIQN
-845 LTEDGSKTDANNVTN
+845 LTEEGSKKDANNVTN
-860 PTNEKEYSDIVE
+860 PANEKIYSEIVE

-922 IKASGSYHVVLQGAQ
+922 IKASGNYHVVLQGAQ
-937 AVEGWNPPSAENPNA
+937 AVEGWNPPSAENPTV

-1000 GTDGTTLDKG
+1000 GTDGTTLDKD

-1043 NNGNK
+1043 NNDNK

-1105 VNNDV
+1105 VNNEV
-1110 SGDIYCTEITPV
+1110 SGDIYCTDITPV
-1122 NFDLDKNNVPEITPG
+1122 NFDLEKNNVPEITPG

-1146 LTTTPIRLGI
+1146 LTTTPIRLGV

-1180 EGMSNHSLIKNKD
+1180 AGMSNHSLIKNKD
-1193 NTDVLLYDI
+1193 NTAVLLYDI
-1202 SAEEMPSVATVN
+1202 SAEEMPSVATVK
-1214 NLKAE
+1214 NLKAKSE
-1219 DGRQDNYVE
+1219 EQDNYVE
-1228 LTFKNNTNVNYVE
+1228 LTFGNNINVNYVE

-1283 GEATELWQS
+1283 GKATDLWQS
-1292 DMKNWTISTSDE
+1292 DMKKWTISTSEE
-1304 LYKKVSNTVET
+1304 LYNKVSNADAT

-1335 LNKPEYDGRVLKS
+1335 LNTPVYNKKVLTWDS
-1348 WASEGDDNFRYDMA
+1348 ADDKDDVFRYDMA

-1367 EKEAIKVVP
+1367 DNEAIQVVP

-1389 GATLLNQH
+1389 NATLLNQH
-1397 HLTYDKAWVEFEM
+1397 RLTYDKAWVEFEM
-1410 TPGDDYWM
+1410 TPGTDYWM

-1439 NTEAFTDITYGS
+1439 NTEAFTPIKYDK
-1451 GNSRWNPAFYQKAWD
+1451 NKNDRWNPAFYQKAW
-1466 NDIKYAASDTDKD
+1466 NRGVTYADAETGGDATSKVT
-1479 GVPDESEI
+1479 VE
-1487 ASVKVVP
+1487 AVK
-1494 SNWSIEYNDVTVPY
+1494 SNWSIEYNNTTTPY
-1508 TIGKGFYSRVEMTGA
+1508 SIGKGFYLRVEDEDA
-1523 TDNTV
+1523 TENTV
-1528 RVRLPKAVNDYK
+1528 MVRLPKNDEHYT
-1540 YEYSPT
+1540 YE
-1546 TRALHDVTDK
+1546 TRAADGINNVDTKRH
-1556 TNQKNLADLDADD
+1556 QKNLADLDAD
-1569 GSMTLDLLTKVDN
+1569 GSMTLDLSTVDN

-1590 NPYMAYLK
+1590 NPYMAYLN
-1598 MDGDNGFLKA
+1598 MAAFLDANDNVLEK
-1608 NEGVIAPKYWTV
+1608 KYWTIDV
-1620 DGKNGIVVGT
+1620 KEGTVSVGT
-1630 PDVKWPTG
+1630 PDVAWG
-1638 SELSSGYIAPM
+1638 EGANSGYVAPM

-1656 KGDTPTKADEPTDE
+1656 KGYTPTKADESTEETDL
-1670 TKMEVTFS
+1670 EVTFN
-1678 ADMTV
+1678 AGMTV
-1683 SATKVSSASD
+1683 SATEVTTSDD

-1702 VLTLTATSK
+1702 VLTLIATSK

-1828 DEGIKAAGDIRIYS
+1828 DEGIKAEGDIRIYS

-1856 ALKQV
+1856 RLKQV

>member
-1 MEKRIQKDSWLRKIW
+1 MEKRKYIRRMLQMAV
-16 TLAVVGVMAVAGA
+16 LAVGMLAAGVE
-29 GSAWGQSYT
+29 AWGQTT
-38 IQYKNGSRQ
+38 ILAAGNR
-47 TNIPERL
+47 
-54 DTVYIPD
+54 DTVHTRTEIIYVEEN
-61 GASRELYVPELRNN
+61 ASRELYLPELRIN
-75 DGINDTNY
+75 DGVADASY
-83 QWYVRWYRA
+83 QWYVHWYISKYSPSPGKIVGKDVYLDKEVASIRGGGINGGNYA
-92 DANGDPINIS
+92 TDLRDAGDNDLWWYDGFFNKEVSNGKWMHLAS
-102 GKFVTTNVDYSS
+102 
-114 FTEEEITLEG
+114 
-124 GTVDPKNYSAALHT
+124 
-138 AKEGTSLFWYKPFC
+138 C
-152 VGSSTATGA
+152 A
-161 STILYTRSAGDTE
+161 STIIYTAPQDLSKADTL
-174 DIVFCDVSMNS
+174 FCDVSS
-185 DYSPT
+185 YTDYDDSGLT
-190 GSLSDGAT
+190 GDEGT
-198 LTEPTLSKRYK
+198 FKEPTLLKRYK
-209 FVIRPASEI
+209 YVIRPASECANTLAGGNPLEQYNI
-218 ADRIKKANG
+218 DYPAESKSSINLTMLSLPGNYFWYANG
-227 KGIEHYEISCPADA
+227 NSGDMISA
-241 EGINIQMKTFP
+241 EGFEYRIGD
-252 SNYCWYN
+252 
-259 NGNTN
+259 NGSYVRFLEQGDLT
-264 DIRSA
+264 D
-269 NYFRYTIDTDGDGD
+269 DTYARLLPQLQVVKISGLNGQS
-283 VDEGDDLAEDKQ
+283 KQ
-295 VIQIGKILNGKITT
+295 VVSVRAINGGENSPILAQ
-309 RTVVNVYA
+309 Y
-317 GGTDTPLL
+317 
-325 ATFTLIPQTNAAFKL
+325 TFNPISGSGFKL
-340 EADVK
+340 EEMDISNDRTPEK
-345 ASTDPRRKPD
+345 F
-355 EHPDLYDPI
+355 PDLYEEI
-364 GSADFDMDNAISLSS
+364 GVVDFDQDNVISTSDLKADKTKNMAIR
-379 LSASNN
+379 
-385 LYDKPMGAELTT
+385 PMPQDETVYG
-397 YAFFEPNKTIRANQ
+397 FMFNNKTSVRIRLT
-411 KYSPLQNQY
+411 PGQNQY
-420 GLYRSA
+420 GLYRTA
-426 NVPNVS
+426 NVSDISTNS
-432 EDDGQAGKDYFW
+432 EKIGDKDYRW
-444 FFLYHGHYSPDL
+444 IPPLMNPDL
-456 YAYDRTYTNTNGQKC
+456 YGSSELYDRTYERTKDSHG
-471 GYFFYTDASNEPGRL
+471 FFYYIDASDDPGTL
-486 VKLKLDDVICQ
+486 VDVPIKGTLCG
-497 YTELTVTAWVNDMT
+497 YTELVVTAWLADMT
-511 TWEEKKDVGRPLP
+511 RPLYVTGGSKIP
-524 PNININFIRKTA
+524 LAPNINLILKGTDPKTTK
-536 SGEEIVLHRFTSG
+536 EEVLHYFTSG
-549 DALTDYTGKYY
+549 DAITNYGSSGKEANTDLM
-560 VSSEDKTYPAN
+560 
-571 NNVGK
+571 K

-581 YTFTISS
+581 YRIVLPAGIDQYTDFH
-588 ELQDYDEYYLE
+588 LE
-599 VQNNTAHT
+599 VQNNEPHT
-607 YGADYAIDDVRVY
+607 DGADYAIDDVRVY
-620 KSKPR
+620 KTLPNIK
-625 IQVQRYDA
+625 VQREDA
-633 CDASTLTISSD
+633 CDASSLTISID
-644 YETLLRNMGWREN
+644 YQTMLMNMGWQSNEPIVDEN
-657 VPVVEQGEELTEDL
+657 TQLYSNDSDNGFDL
-671 KKYRFGLEGNNPAQP
+671 VKYRFGLNGSN
-686 TTSVADSY
+686 VADPTKVSAESHI
-694 VGNAYF
+694 GNTYF

-705 FDDSFR
+705 FDENTTENVIDITDR
-711 DPASPNYGKSVTD
+711 D
-724 KTDYNLKENEDPDP
+724 LKNEEDPDP
-738 IVLPQNTEGN
+738 IILEKGHE

-753 VNKSLKVDVPQ
+753 VNKSLTLPVPQ
-764 SRYSFRVIVTTKF
+764 SMYSFRII
-777 PNSSE
+777 NSTIKNDE
-782 AYTYPKTRDEA
+782 NYPDTQDSA
-793 LDWEKVYNL
+793 LEREKILNF
-802 RAVNDYNYALQQYI
+802 RAVKDYNTAVRLYNSAEDKTTVYKPDSDPVTGQI
-816 DKKSTYCP
+816 DEIP
-824 DLPDGREPETASTS
+824 IDDE
-838 DLINTKN
+838 
-845 LTEDGSKTDANNVTN
+845 LTEANIILSE
-860 PTNEKEYSDIVE
+860 NEEKYRDLVE
-872 QLYMRLQIPRIRIPW
+872 NLYMRLQIPRIRCPW
-887 YDEKTGMMYLYA
+887 IEKDEQDKIYLYT
-899 LDVNNTDLKYVNEE
+899 LDVNNTDLKYVGEQ
-913 VGLDENGTV
+913 VGLDSNGNV
-922 IKASGSYHVVLQGAQ
+922 IKASGEYHVVLQGAQ
-937 AVEGWNPPSAENPNA
+937 AVEGWNPPSAENPTV

-1000 GTDGTTLDKG
+1000 GTDGTTLDKD

-1043 NNGNK
+1043 NNDNK

-1105 VNNDV
+1105 VNNEV
-1110 SGDIYCTEITPV
+1110 SGDIYCTDITPV

-1137 FGDVSYPTT
+1137 FGNVSYPTT
-1146 LTTTPIRLGI
+1146 LTTTPIRLGV

-1180 EGMSNHSLIKNKD
+1180 AGMSNHSLIKNKY

-1202 SAEEMPSVATVN
+1202 SAEEMPSVATVK

-1219 DGRQDNYVE
+1219 NEGQGNYVE
-1228 LTFKNNTNVNYVE
+1228 LTFENNTNVNYVE

-1283 GEATELWQS
+1283 GDPTDLWQS
-1292 DMKNWTISTSDE
+1292 DMYNWTISTSEE
-1304 LYKKVSNTVET
+1304 LYNKVSNANPTR
-1315 PSYSPLYFTKI
+1315 SYSPLYFTKI

-1335 LNKPEYDGRVLKS
+1335 LKEPKYEGRVLKS

-1367 EKEAIKVVP
+1367 EKEAIEVVP

-1397 HLTYDKAWVEFEM
+1397 LLTYDKAWVEFEM
-1410 TPGDDYWM
+1410 KPGDDYWM

-1434 DGGQQ
+1434 SGGQQ
-1439 NTEAFTDITYGS
+1439 NTEAFTDIEYGES
-1451 GNSRWNPAFYQKAWD
+1451 NNRWNPAFYQKAWD
-1466 NDIKYAASDTDKD
+1466 NEIQYAASDADKN
-1479 GVPDESEI
+1479 GIPDKSEI
-1487 ASVKVVP
+1487 EKVDIVP

-1508 TIGKGFYSRVEMTGA
+1508 AIGKGFYSRVEMTGA

-1528 RVRLPKAVNDYK
+1528 RVRLPKADNDYK

-1556 TNQKNLADLDADD
+1556 TEQPNLADLDAN
-1569 GSMTLDLLTKVDN
+1569 GSMILDLSTVDN
-1582 DGNHFLVG
+1582 DGDHFLVG
-1590 NPYMAYLK
+1590 NPYMAYLDMNK
-1598 MDGDNGFLKA
+1598 FLT
-1608 NEGVIAPKYWTV
+1608 NEKNSNILAQKYWTV
-1620 DGKNGIVVGT
+1620 DGKDGIIVGT
-1630 PDVKWPTG
+1630 PDVKWPAD

-1649 QAFFVEK
+1649 QAFFVERK
-1656 KGDTPTKADEPTDE
+1656 DYDPDAGTAKADETA
-1670 TKMEVTFS
+1670 TTLEVTFN
-1678 ADMTV
+1678 AGMTV
-1683 SATKVSSASD
+1683 SATEVTTSDD

-1740 SEIDAPMAYTVAGS
+1740 SEIDAPMAYTVAGN

-1828 DEGIKAAGDIRIYS
+1828 DEGIKAEGDIRIYS

-1856 ALKQV
+1856 RLKQV

>member
-16 TLAVVGVMAVAGA
+16 TLAVAGVMTIVGA

-61 GASRELYVPELRNN
+61 EASRELYVPELRNN
-75 DGINDTNY
+75 DGIGNPNY
-83 QWYVRWYRA
+83 KWYVRWYRA
-92 DANGDPINIS
+92 NAKGDPIAIS
-102 GKFVTTNVDYSS
+102 DKFKSTNVNLSG
-114 FTEEEITLEG
+114 TEIIEG
-124 GTVDPKNYSAALHT
+124 GTAAAANHSAALHT
-138 AKEGTSLFWYKPFC
+138 DTQNTSLFWYSPFFKPESY
-152 VGSSTATGA
+152 SSTATGA
-161 STILYTRSAGDTE
+161 STILYTRSAGDPE
-174 DIVFCDVSMNS
+174 DVVYCDVSMNT
-185 DYSPT
+185 DYSLS
-190 GSLSDGAT
+190 GST

-209 FVIRPASEI
+209 FVIRPAKEI
-218 ADRIKKANG
+218 ADKIQKAGG
-227 KGIEHYEISCPADA
+227 KGIEHYEISAPSTAQ
-241 EGINIQMKTFP
+241 GINIQMKTFP

-259 NGNTN
+259 GSSILSG
-264 DIRSA
+264 DH
-269 NYFRYTIDTDGDGD
+269 YVYDGGKS
-283 VDEGDDLAEDKQ
+283 GKLASDKQ
-295 VIQIGKILNGKITT
+295 VIGLGSVTT
-309 RTVVNVYA
+309 QTTINVYA
-317 GGTDTPLL
+317 VASNGQKSPLL
-325 ATFTLIPQTNAAFKL
+325 ATFTIIPQDNAAFML
-340 EADVK
+340 EENVK
-345 ASTDPRRKPD
+345 TSKDPRRNPAN
-355 EHPDLYDPI
+355 HSDLYDPI
-364 GSADFDMDNAISLSS
+364 GFADFDMNAVISIGSLSS
-379 LSASNN
+379 SNN
-385 LYDKPMGAELTT
+385 LCGTQMSAESTT
-397 YAFFEPNKTIRANQ
+397 YAFLDPNKTIYTDHNHAA
-411 KYSPLQNQY
+411 LQNQY

-426 NVPNVS
+426 NVSGVS
-432 EDDGQAGKDYFW
+432 NGSEYYW
-444 FFLYHGHYSPDL
+444 FFPLRGSG
-456 YAYDRTYTNTNGQKC
+456 AGAVYDRTYANSNGEQC
-471 GYFFYTDASNEPGRL
+471 GYFFYTDASNEPGRW
-486 VKLKLDDVICQ
+486 VKLELSDEICQ

-511 TWEEKKDVGRPLP
+511 TWNDTDDNGKPLP
-524 PNININFIRKTA
+524 PNININFIGKTA

-549 DALTDYTGKYY
+549 DALTEYSAAYNG
-560 VSSEDKTYPAN
+560 VAN
-571 NNVGK
+571 KANVNIGK

-581 YTFTISS
+581 YTFSISS
-588 ELQDYDEYYLE
+588 DQTGYVKYYLE

-644 YETLLRNMGWREN
+644 YETLLRNMGWRED
-657 VPVVEQGEELTEDL
+657 VPVVEQGEVLPNDL
-671 KKYRFGLEGNNPAQP
+671 KKYRFGLEGNNPTQP

-705 FDDSFR
+705 FDDSLR
-711 DPASPNYGKSVTD
+711 DPDNTTPVTD
-724 KTDYNLKENEDPDP
+724 KTDYTLKATEDPDP
-738 IVLPQNTEGN
+738 IVLPQNKEGN

-753 VNKSLKVDVPQ
+753 VNKNLTVDVPQ

-782 AYTYPKTRDEA
+782 AYTYPDTRDEA

-802 RAVNDYNYALQQYI
+802 RAVNDYNYALQQYL
-816 DKKSTYCP
+816 DKKSRYCP
-824 DLPDGREPETASTS
+824 DLPDGRAPETATAS
-838 DLINTKN
+838 DLINIQN
-845 LTEDGSKTDANNVTN
+845 LTEEGAKTDPNNVTN
-860 PTNEKEYSDIVE
+860 PANEGKYSDVVE

-922 IKASGSYHVVLQGAQ
+922 IKASGNYHVVLQGAQ
-937 AVEGWNPPSAENPNA
+937 AVEGWNPPSAENPNV

-1000 GTDGTTLDKG
+1000 GTDGTTLDKD

-1043 NNGNK
+1043 NNDNK

-1110 SGDIYCTEITPV
+1110 SGDIYCTDITPV

-1214 NLKAE
+1214 NLKAKNE
-1219 DGRQDNYVE
+1219 EQDNYVE
-1228 LTFKNNTNVNYVE
+1228 LTFRNNINVNYVE

-1283 GEATELWQS
+1283 GKATDLWQS
-1292 DMKNWTISTSDE
+1292 DMDNWTISTSKE
-1304 LYKKVSNTVET
+1304 LYNKVSNADQT

-1326 TIPAGKELQ
+1326 TIPAGEELQ
-1335 LNKPEYDGRVLKS
+1335 LNTPVYTTDKVLTWDS
-1348 WASEGDDNFRYDMA
+1348 ADDKDDVFRYDMA

-1367 EKEAIKVVP
+1367 TDEAIEVVP

-1397 HLTYDKAWVEFEM
+1397 RLTYDKAWVEFEM

-1434 DGGQQ
+1434 NGGQQ

-1451 GNSRWNPAFYQKAWD
+1451 GNSRWNPAFYQKAW
-1466 NDIKYAASDTDKD
+1466 NKDIQYAASDANKD
-1479 GVPDESEI
+1479 RVPDDSEI
-1487 ASVKVVP
+1487 TSVEVVP
-1494 SNWSIEYNDVTVPY
+1494 SNWSIEYNDATVSY
-1508 TIGKGFYSRVEMTGA
+1508 AIGKGFYSRVEMTGA

-1528 RVRLPKAVNDYK
+1528 KVRLPKADNDYK

-1546 TRALHDVTDK
+1546 TRALHDITDK
-1556 TNQKNLADLDADD
+1556 TEQPNLADLDAD
-1569 GSMTLDLLTKVDN
+1569 GSMTLDLSTVDN
-1582 DGNHFLVG
+1582 DGNHFLIG
-1590 NPYMAYLK
+1590 NPYMAYLN
-1598 MDGDNGFLKA
+1598 MEQFLEA
-1608 NEGVIAPKYWTV
+1608 NKTILAKKYWTV
-1620 DGKNGIVVGT
+1620 DGKGGIIVGT
-1630 PDVKWPTG
+1630 PDVVWPKD
-1638 SELSSGYIAPM
+1638 SELTSGYIAPM
-1649 QAFFVEK
+1649 QAFFVER
-1656 KGDTPTKADEPTDE
+1656 KGYTPPTETTTRADETA
-1670 TKMEVTFS
+1670 TTLEVTFN
-1678 ADMTV
+1678 AGMTV
-1683 SATKVSSASD
+1683 SATEVTTSDD

-1702 VLTLTATSK
+1702 ILTLTATSK

-1740 SEIDAPMAYTVAGS
+1740 SELDAPMAYTVAGS

-1828 DEGIKAAGDIRIYS
+1828 DEGIKAEGDIRIYS

-1856 ALKQV
+1856 RLKQV